1 MVETSKEGMLFE
13 EILNLPSTSEMVVEP
28 TEVIVAKA
36 SGLFVI
42 DSFTIVNLKLA

>member
-1 MVETSKEGMLFE
+1 
-13 EILNLPSTSEMVVEP
+13 VEP

-42 DSFTIVNLKLA
+42 DSFTIVNLKLAWIDKVKKKIAKKDAS